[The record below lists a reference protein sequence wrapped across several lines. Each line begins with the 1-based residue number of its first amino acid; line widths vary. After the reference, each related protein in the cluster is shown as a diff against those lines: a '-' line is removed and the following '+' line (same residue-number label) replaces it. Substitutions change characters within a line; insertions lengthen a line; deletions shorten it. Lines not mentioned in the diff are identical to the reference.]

1 MCYHHIVIATDL
13 SDDGKRLVEK
23 GALLAEALQAKLA
36 DLCGRSLRHLPR
48 GDRLFG
54 AQL

>member
-23 GALLAEALQAKLA
+23 GRCWRK
-36 DLCGRSLRHLPR
+36 R
-48 GDRLFG
+48 
-54 AQL
+54 